1 MKPQQLIFIYNANSD
16 LFSTITD
23 FANKILSP
31 STYDCHLCELPMEIF
46 QRRRNGKL
54 LLKIFL
60 LMPSFFNKDDFIKR
74 YKIEN
79 ALPVEFIQLNENI
92 EEFL

>member
-1 MKPQQLIFIYNANSD
+1 
-16 LFSTITD
+16 
-23 FANKILSP
+23 
-31 STYDCHLCELPMEIF
+31 MEIF

-79 ALPVEFIQLNENI
+79 TLPVVFIESNKKN
-92 EEFL
+92 

>member
-1 MKPQQLIFIYNANSD
+1 
-16 LFSTITD
+16 
-23 FANKILSP
+23 
-31 STYDCHLCELPMEIF
+31 MEIF

-60 LMPSFFNKDDFIKR
+60 LMPSFFNKDDFINL

-79 ALPVEFIQLNENI
+79 TLSVEFIQLNENI